1 MAPPVVRDK
10 YSAVWVSYSSIRD
23 YLKCPRAYFLKNVY
37 RDPKTNR
44 KITIMQPPLALG
56 QIVHEVIESLSV
68 LPVDE
73 RFSKPLGELFN
84 ERWSKVAGLNGGFTS
99 DEEETTF
106 KERGRTMLARVEKN
120 PGPLMEKA
128 IKIRQD
134 LPNFWLSDEKNI
146 ILCGKIDW
154 LRYNETD
161 DSVHIIDFKTGK
173 YDEDPESLQLPIYLL
188 LATRC
193 QTKPVTGASYWHLER
208 DDAPVEATLPKQDT
222 AQQQI
227 LEIAN
232 RIALARKLERF
243 VCTRKD
249 GCAACRSF
257 EAILEGKAKHVGINE
272 YHVDVYVLGEN
283 IL

>member
-1 MAPPVVRDK
+1 MAPAVIRDK

-37 RDPKTNR
+37 RNPQTNR

-56 QIVHEVIESLSV
+56 QIVHEVIESLS
-68 LPVDE
+68 LLSVDE
-73 RFSKPLGELFN
+73 RFKKPLGEIFD
-84 ERWSKVAGLNGGFTS
+84 ERWNKIAGMKGGFAN
-99 DEEETTF
+99 DEEEGKF
-106 KERGRTMLARVEKN
+106 KERGLSMLHRVEKN
-120 PGPLMEKA
+120 PGPLVEKA

-134 LPNFWLSDEKNI
+134 LPNFWLSDEDNI

-154 LRYNETD
+154 LRYNEAD

-173 YDEDPESLQLPIYLL
+173 YDEDPDSLQLPIYLL

-208 DDAPVEATLPKQDT
+208 DDAPVEATLPKMEK
-222 AQQQI
+222 AQEQI
-227 LEIAN
+227 LEIAK

-243 VCTRKD
+243 VCTKKD
-249 GCAACRSF
+249 GCASCRPF
-257 EAILEGKAKHVGINE
+257 EAILAGKATHVGTNE
-272 YHVDVYVLGEN
+272 YKVDVYVL
-283 IL
+283 